1 MQLEPERAP
10 EIFFAW
16 KAVCYYQVRFSGLLE
31 ALKTMFQWTGH
42 NQLCFPVDHV
52 SLSKEEVRHIEEK
65 RTLLRVDIPS
75 AADPEQ
81 KDDARHTAK
90 FVEALMGRKAEK
102 RFSYIQENAKFVTDI
117 DV

>member
-1 MQLEPERAP
+1 MPPAQLRET
-10 EIFFAW
+10 
-16 KAVCYYQVRFSGLLE
+16 
-31 ALKTMFQWTGH
+31 TMD
-42 NQLCFPVDHV
+42 P
-52 SLSKEEVRHIEEK
+52 KK

-75 AADPEQ
+75 TADPEQ
-81 KDDARHTAK
+81 KEDARNTAK

>member
-1 MQLEPERAP
+1 MHPAKLRET
-10 EIFFAW
+10 
-16 KAVCYYQVRFSGLLE
+16 
-31 ALKTMFQWTGH
+31 TMDQGKG
-42 NQLCFPVDHV
+42 
-52 SLSKEEVRHIEEK
+52 S
-65 RTLLRVDIPS
+65 LLRVEIPS

-81 KDDARHTAK
+81 SGEARHTAN